1 MRITMKQWL
10 VVVGIC
16 AALSGCGGD
25 GPTAEST
32 GVSTTPAKTPGRV
45 QFSVPS
51 LSVSEAAGTAT
62 VTITRTN
69 GSDGA
74 VTVRVESRD
83 GTAVAG
89 ADYTAVNT
97 TVTFVDG
104 DSAPKTIAVTIANDT
119 VVEPD
124 ETLYLTLTV
133 QSGGANRGAT
143 YELLLTINDDD
154 VAPPTAAP
162 KAVISS
168 SYRQLHI
175 DWTGVV
181 GATSYRVLKSATAN
195 APFVQVGEDLPATA
209 RSTDIEIVLMQEDW
223 LNARYRIAA
232 CNSGGCTESE
242 SLSVAG
248 LSVPLI
254 GYLKPPHR
262 KDDQLFGE
270 AIALSADGN
279 TLVVG
284 APYEDSGAT
293 GVGGNPV
300 DDCDAETPT
309 NCSPDSGAVFI
320 YTRTGSTWSAP
331 VYIKATN
338 VGTTNAFDYFGSSV
352 ALSADGN
359 VLAVGAPYEDSS
371 SPGTANEG
379 ASSAGAVYVY
389 TRGEDGNWSGPQ
401 YLKASNPGEF
411 DYFGTIVALSGDG
424 TVLAVG
430 ATGEASSATGIG
442 GIANDDAPWA
452 GAVYVF
458 TRSGSTWSG
467 PVYVKASNTHPY
479 AWFGYSLALN
489 ADGTTL
495 AVGATD
501 EDSGATGI
509 GGNQVPDR
517 GVLGPT
523 NCALSSGAV
532 YVYSRNGATWSST
545 PVYIKAPQAENF
557 SNFGW
562 SLSLSDD
569 GNLLAVTQ
577 PWGDNGG
584 AVHSYVRSN
593 GTWSL
598 FASITSPSEDT
609 YTEFGRAVA
618 LSRDG
623 NTLAV
628 GASWDSTPT
637 AHIGAETD
645 APIAYSGNVYVYK
658 RSATEWSA
666 PTYVKAPNPTSDVG
680 FGMQVALSADGL
692 TMVVGAPWEDSAATG
707 LNGDQFNDCD
717 PINGTGSNC
726 ASNSGA
732 VYIY

>member
-97 TVTFVDG
+97 TVTFADG
-104 DSAPKTIAVTIANDT
+104 DSTPKTVAVTIANDT

-168 SYRQLHI
+168 AYRQLHI

-320 YTRTGSTWSAP
+320 Y
-331 VYIKATN
+331 
-338 VGTTNAFDYFGSSV
+338 
-352 ALSADGN
+352 
-359 VLAVGAPYEDSS
+359 
-371 SPGTANEG
+371 
-379 ASSAGAVYVY
+379 
-389 TRGEDGNWSGPQ
+389 
-401 YLKASNPGEF
+401 
-411 DYFGTIVALSGDG
+411 
-424 TVLAVG
+424 
-430 ATGEASSATGIG
+430 
-442 GIANDDAPWA
+442 
-452 GAVYVF
+452 